1 MFKIIKFDPSSLKLY
16 SLIPKI
22 LDENKHNF
30 VELKT
35 DKILEHE
42 NFERTFAGIGVNKIL
57 DLEKRSSWTH
67 KLKFRLEF
75 PSEAHEFMK
84 LNNIFK
90 YPSKGYMNDEY
101 DNFTMLKYEPGDF
114 FLNHRD
120 TDMSTY
126 EDGDHKYT
134 CLLFCPFSENNELL
148 EGGELIFKHPE
159 GLYDIKFDPSVE
171 TRQNRCVMVIF
182 SIDMYHEVLPI
193 IKGSRWVFKKP
204 LFVKTFTKY
213 TKEKE
218 KKEDTDEDELC
229 DVGYSYLD

>member
-22 LDENKHNF
+22 LDEKKHNF
-30 VELKT
+30 IELKT

-42 NFERTFAGIGVNKIL
+42 NFERTFAGIGLNKIL

-84 LNNIFK
+84 QNNIFK
-90 YPSKGYMNDEY
+90 YPSRGYMNDEY

-134 CLLFCPFSENNELL
+134 CLIFCPFSENNELL

-159 GLYDIKFDPSVE
+159 GLYDIKFDPAVE
-171 TRQNRCVMVIF
+171 TRQNRFVMVIF
-182 SIDMYHEVLPI
+182 SIDMFHEVLPI
-193 IKGSRWVFKKP
+193 IKGSRWVLKKP
-204 LFVKTFTKY
+204 LFDKFFTKGR
-213 TKEKE
+213 
-218 KKEDTDEDELC
+218 KEDTDDEGELC
-229 DVGYSYLD
+229 DVGY